1 MSASAPLRS
10 RKGAKFD
17 HPFQQGASFA
27 KTDIRRIARLPS
39 DERAKLVN
47 IMWVDK
53 ALKGQ
58 TAERPNDGTLSR
70 RQPKA
75 MPALM
80 CPKPSVSAPETKTP
94 RITFDQLPTG
104 VRRLVYQYCCL
115 KAERSPTSPL
125 LTPDALRRESRL
137 PSLSEAFPTLA
148 TEMLALMSTMFRG
161 TTFEFDLRKPNNG
174 FLRWTKHYP
183 TEAKATRKL
192 KLRHWT
198 CWINLSECTWSNAAG
213 ETTLE
218 MEPSGMVKIINT
230 STTRDSS
237 SCSCEMAD
245 LLDRRCPGWNV
256 NKAWSLRDFA
266 NALRRDESVL
276 IQAALEFI
284 CLFNQSGIQRASP
297 HCEAC
302 GLGRIHFRTHKQ
314 EGRNPTSIKMA
325 QPVLISIPKLAPPIQ
340 DAVSNE
346 HSPCSEWSPRS
357 GYSSNCSPQ
366 SYYSTHSGRSPTI
379 EHSPCSEPET
389 PAKRM
394 PGAFTASVEI
404 STARQVKVTSVKE
417 LPSRQRCDSV
427 ASNNLKRSSALRR
440 PDTLPRSSTEPASFP
455 PHTQPPPASTKS
467 RKVPYE
473 LEQMPPGTPVVQAP
487 PQSYIAPKIS
497 FLGRTSSPSTPVE
510 ERPSPSSVRA
520 VYTQLPARRL
530 PDLPP
535 RKLPDLPP
543 AASARPVLRLVTP
556 YVQSFSDFKR
566 LQDQWRAAEQ
576 RRASEC

>member
-1 MSASAPLRS
+1 MSAAAPLRS
-10 RKGAKFD
+10 RKGAKID

-47 IMWVDK
+47 IMWIDN
-53 ALKGQ
+53 ALKGH
-58 TAERPNDGTLSR
+58 TAERPNDGLLSR
-70 RQPKA
+70 RQQKA

-80 CPKPSVSAPETKTP
+80 PQTPAVPRPETKTS
-94 RITFDQLPTG
+94 RITFDQLPAG
-104 VRRLVYQYCCL
+104 VRRIVYQYCCL

-125 LTPDALRRESRL
+125 LTPDASRRESGL
-137 PSLSEAFPTLA
+137 PSLSQAFPTLA
-148 TEMLALMSTMFRG
+148 TEILALMRTIFRG
-161 TTFEFDLRKPNNG
+161 STFEFDLRKPDNG
-174 FLRWTKHYP
+174 FLCWTRNRP

-198 CWINLSECTWSNAAG
+198 CWINLSKCTWTNAAG
-213 ETTLE
+213 ETTFE
-218 MEPSGMVKIINT
+218 MEPTGLVKIINT
-230 STTRDSS
+230 SATRDSS
-237 SCSCEMAD
+237 SCSCELAD

-266 NALRRDESVL
+266 NALRRDDSVL

-297 HCEAC
+297 YCEAC

-314 EGRNPTSIKMA
+314 EGRSPPSINTA
-325 QPVLISIPKLAPPIQ
+325 QLVLISIPKLAPSIQ

-379 EHSPCSEPET
+379 EHGPCSEPET
-389 PAKRM
+389 PAKSM
-394 PGAFTASVEI
+394 PGAFPASVEI
-404 STARQVKVTSVKE
+404 STARQVKLTSVKG
-417 LPSRQRCDSV
+417 LPSRRRCGSV
-427 ASNNLKRSSALRR
+427 ASNNLNRSSALRR
-440 PDTLPRSSTEPASFP
+440 PDTLPRSSTEPASFA
-455 PHTQPPPASTKS
+455 PHTQPPPASIKS
-467 RKVPYE
+467 RKVSYE
-473 LEQMPPGTPVVQAP
+473 LEQMPAGPPVVRAR
-487 PQSYIAPKIS
+487 PQSCIAPKIS

-520 VYTQLPARRL
+520 AYTQPPTRRL

-556 YVQSFSDFKR
+556 YVQSFSEFKR
-566 LQDQWRAAEQ
+566 LQDQWRAAEL
-576 RRASEC
+576 RRVSEC

>member
-75 MPALM
+75 MPTLM
-80 CPKPSVSAPETKTP
+80 RQTPAVAAPETTTS
-94 RITFDQLPTG
+94 RITFDQLPAG
-104 VRRLVYQYCCL
+104 VRRIVYQYCCL

-125 LTPDALRRESRL
+125 LTPDALRRESGL

-148 TEMLALMSTMFRG
+148 TEILALMPTMFRG

-314 EGRNPTSIKMA
+314 EACATDPG
-325 QPVLISIPKLAPPIQ
+325 
-340 DAVSNE
+340 
-346 HSPCSEWSPRS
+346 CSEQRAQSMQRVESSQRIQQQLQSPELL
-357 GYSSNCSPQ
+357 Q
-366 SYYSTHSGRSPTI
+366 HSQRTSPTI

-440 PDTLPRSSTEPASFP
+440 PDTLPRSSTEPASFA

-467 RKVPYE
+467 RKVSYE
-473 LEQMPPGTPVVQAP
+473 LKKMPPGTPVVRAP
-487 PQSYIAPKIS
+487 PQSYIAPKFS

-520 VYTQLPARRL
+520 AYTQLPARRL

-535 RKLPDLPP
+535 RKLPTLPS
-543 AASARPVLRLVTP
+543 AASVRPVLRLVTP

-566 LQDQWRAAEQ
+566 LQDQWRATEQ